1 MSVEEQEK
9 LFSRFSQASPRT
21 HIKYGG
27 SGLGLFISKSLAT
40 LQGGAIGVY
49 SEGNLGSTFAF
60 FIGVRMATP
69 PTGHLATHAP
79 QARPALYRTVTTEKA
94 MRAVKLNVLVV
105 EDNLVNQKVLRTQLQ
120 KLGWNI
126 SCAGDGKEALEWL
139 KESVYWRANDTI
151 EHPNTTPAQTR
162 HEVDIILMD
171 IEMPIMVRLCA
182 QVGRELAADYQRSRT
197 DLLAHV

>member
-9 LFSRFSQASPRT
+9 LFTRFSQATPRT

-49 SEGNLGSTFAF
+49 SEGDLGSTFAF

-69 PTGHLATHAP
+69 PAEYLATRAL
-79 QARPALYRTVTTEKA
+79 QARPALHRTVTADKA

-105 EDNLVNQKVLRTQLQ
+105 EDNLVNQKVLKNQLQ

-139 KESVYWRANDTI
+139 KESIYWRANDTN
-151 EHPNTTPAQTR
+151 EPHNTTPAQTR

-171 IEMPIMVRLCA
+171 IEMPVMVR
-182 QVGRELAADYQRSRT
+182 
-197 DLLAHV
+197 

>member
-60 FIGVRMATP
+60 FIGVRMAT
-69 PTGHLATHAP
+69 
-79 QARPALYRTVTTEKA
+79 
-94 MRAVKLNVLVV
+94 
-105 EDNLVNQKVLRTQLQ
+105 QK
-120 KLGWNI
+120 K
-126 SCAGDGKEALEWL
+126 
-139 KESVYWRANDTI
+139 
-151 EHPNTTPAQTR
+151 P
-162 HEVDIILMD
+162 
-171 IEMPIMVRLCA
+171 
-182 QVGRELAADYQRSRT
+182 
-197 DLLAHV
+197 